1 MCVRPAGKWRR
12 TLKSGSSL
20 QSTSR
25 KAMANKLS
33 PAAASSVAGG
43 ALSSSS
49 LTRAATSLARSYL
62 LSSSK
67 PSGAETPTD
76 GSEDADEDNMEGVPP
91 RGCFCEAAADH
102 GTSPLEATTGAS
114 ALPFSQEDRKE
125 DFGHTPPHHLASP
138 PRTDSLPATNEQAAP
153 TGSSAAAVVQYCC
166 CSCGLTCADRQVL
179 SVHPAC
185 SRCQHR
191 VFRKKAQVREV
202 CYGTD

>member
-33 PAAASSVAGG
+33 PAAVSSAAGG

-91 RGCFCEAAADH
+91 RGFCEAAADH
-102 GTSPLEATTGAS
+102 GTSPLEAATGAS
-114 ALPFSQEDRKE
+114 ALPFSQEGRKE

-153 TGSSAAAVVQYCC
+153 TDSSAAAVVEYCC